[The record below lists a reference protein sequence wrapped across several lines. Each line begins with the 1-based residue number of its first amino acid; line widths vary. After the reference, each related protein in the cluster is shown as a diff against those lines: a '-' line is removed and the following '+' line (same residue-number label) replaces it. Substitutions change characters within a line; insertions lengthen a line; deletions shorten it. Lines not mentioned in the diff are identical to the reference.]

1 MCFEVAQSEIGGRSR
16 AGKLDLTAR
25 HALRIGLT
33 AVEVK
38 LAAATPQKKIS
49 AFSRSVVLL
58 LLWLLWLLSCC
69 PSCLAMNLILDKGDE
84 YTDAP
89 PAGWRVKFRDDATLI
104 LKRHERKEALVAATV
119 F

>member
-1 MCFEVAQSEIGGRSR
+1 MFRGRPIRDRRAKPRREARSDGAPCSADRADCGRSQTR
-16 AGKLDLTAR
+16 CSHSA
-25 HALRIGLT
+25 
-33 AVEVK
+33 
-38 LAAATPQKKIS
+38 KKIS

-84 YTDAP
+84 YMDAP